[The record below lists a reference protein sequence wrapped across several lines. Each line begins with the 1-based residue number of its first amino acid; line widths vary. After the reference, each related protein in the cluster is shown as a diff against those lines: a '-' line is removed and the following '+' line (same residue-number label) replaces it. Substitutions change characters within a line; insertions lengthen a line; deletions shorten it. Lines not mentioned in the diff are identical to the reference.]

1 MSAQADTKQMQ
12 KSKEDT
18 IQGKLLSE
26 FELLVLMIPLL
37 SEELLTQPVKCDD
50 PIVTIDLT
58 VTDPLIR
65 EGHSTLSIVVDPKCL
80 Y

>member
-26 FELLVLMIPLL
+26 FELLVLMVPLL
-37 SEELLTQPVKCDD
+37 SEGLLTQPV
-50 PIVTIDLT
+50 T
-58 VTDPLIR
+58 
-65 EGHSTLSIVVDPKCL
+65 PK
-80 Y
+80 